1 MSSLLIRFLLF
12 MTLLLAGFSFGWEF
26 LLIIFIFLIALGQV
40 YWEYMLLG
48 LIFDVLFNFPLGF
61 FTVVLS
67 AILIAALL
75 IDEFFKAESIF
86 NRAMRG
92 IAESFLAVFIVFLF
106 LLGSNW
112 PEVLAPIKI
121 SALIFV
127 KLIAGLS
134 AALLLLELMEQK
146 VVARKI
152 FK

>member
-1 MSSLLIRFLLF
+1 
-12 MTLLLAGFSFGWEF
+12 
-26 LLIIFIFLIALGQV
+26 
-40 YWEYMLLG
+40 MLLG

-121 SALIFV
+121 SALI
-127 KLIAGLS
+127 LIGAKSCCEEDWKSTRLNAS
-134 AALLLLELMEQK
+134 HTS
-146 VVARKI
+146 I
-152 FK
+152 SYTDF

>member
-26 LLIIFIFLIALGQV
+26 LLI
-40 YWEYMLLG
+40 
-48 LIFDVLFNFPLGF
+48 LFNFPLGF